1 MTDEFLPG
9 IAPDKGRCF
18 AQITLPP
25 WKDPLSQLV
34 DVWYRAPTSLSQSQQ
49 LWEGFPAPMAPEG
62 LAEASIAAALPLN
75 SLCLILLPSPLISI
89 LSKTLLAGKSQSLWV
104 YFPSSTIY
112 NWDFGAES
120 HAAKRNQSWIFL
132 GRTDAEAEAPIL
144 WPPDGKC
151 WLIGKDPDAGKDWGQ
166 EERGGRQRMWWLY
179 GIIYSMDMSLSKLWE
194 IKKGSEAWCAAAHG
208 VVKSQ
213 TWLSDWTAR
222 THATGWQWGP
232 LSLPSDGVPVAPA
245 YSLGAV
251 HKLTQWWA
259 GTEYV

>member
-9 IAPDKGRCF
+9 IAPDKGRCL

-89 LSKTLLAGKSQSLWV
+89 LSKTLLAGKSQSLRV
-104 YFPSSTIY
+104 YFPSGTIY
-112 NWDFGAES
+112 NRDFGAES

-144 WPPDGKC
+144 WPSDGKC

-166 EERGGRQRMWWLY
+166 EERQVTEDEMTVWHHLFNWHEFEQDLGDKEGQWSLVCCCPWGRKE
-179 GIIYSMDMSLSKLWE
+179 SDM
-194 IKKGSEAWCAAAHG
+194 
-208 VVKSQ
+208 
-213 TWLSDWTAR
+213 T
-222 THATGWQWGP
+222 
-232 LSLPSDGVPVAPA
+232 
-245 YSLGAV
+245 
-251 HKLTQWWA
+251 
-259 GTEYV
+259 

>member
-9 IAPDKGRCF
+9 IAPDKGRCL

-62 LAEASIAAALPLN
+62 LAEASIAAALPLK

-89 LSKTLLAGKSQSLWV
+89 LSKTLLAGKSQSLRV
-104 YFPSSTIY
+104 YFPSGTIY
-112 NWDFGAES
+112 NRDFGAES

-144 WPPDGKC
+144 WPSDGKN
-151 WLIGKDPDAGKDWGQ
+151 WLIGKDPDVGKDWRW
-166 EERGGRQRMWWLY
+166 EEKGMTGWDGCMASPTWWTWVSASSGSWWWTGKPGVLQ
-179 GIIYSMDMSLSKLWE
+179 SM
-194 IKKGSEAWCAAAHG
+194 GSRRVGH
-208 VVKSQ
+208 
-213 TWLSDWTAR
+213 DWT
-222 THATGWQWGP
+222 
-232 LSLPSDGVPVAPA
+232 
-245 YSLGAV
+245 
-251 HKLTQWWA
+251 
-259 GTEYV
+259 TELNCTELMLQ